1 LIDPEQKVAVALTID
16 VYSASHRSGSAGV
29 KFRNGCGVLDRHEF
43 VAQGEVPSPFAAVVS
58 ALRSRFTIEEGAPR
72 TVRRTWLDTFDWRV
86 HRAGLTLEHL
96 TDAGRTELLLSSPSG
111 LRISGESGGS
121 TEPGRADRLGAG
133 PISDRLAPIVGAR
146 ALLAVAESEGTLR
159 DARLTN
165 QDGKTVVRISVED
178 GFTATALAPRV
189 TLTPVRGYGREAKRA
204 RRLLASVPG
213 FEPTSESRLDAALA
227 AGGRHAGDYTGK
239 VDISLDGS
247 APASVAL
254 AAVLLRILDMLEA
267 NVDGVVRD
275 LDTEFLH
282 DLRISVRR
290 TRSGLT
296 LAGDSLPVGL
306 AARFAVEFKW
316 LGDLTT
322 PVRDLDVYLSGLDAT
337 IGESGE
343 GEALQPFRRYLAR
356 RRRAER
362 RRLLAGLRSRRFAT
376 LTGDWRA
383 ALLDVSDH
391 SVTDEPTAAD
401 LAAARI
407 TRGYRRIVKRG
418 SAITSASPAEDLH
431 ALRKRCK
438 QLRYLMEY
446 FASLHDPGSHH
457 KVIKELKSLQDCL
470 GRFQDSQIQREAI
483 TALADQMAV
492 EQAVPAPTLLAMG
505 KLSAGL
511 ESRQRDARG
520 EFAGRF
526 NRFASAKTARMI
538 TALPVRAAS

>member
-1 LIDPEQKVAVALTID
+1 V
-16 VYSASHRSGSAGV
+16 
-29 KFRNGCGVLDRHEF
+29 FDRHEF
-43 VAQGEVPSPFAAVVS
+43 VAPGEVPSPFAAVVS

-72 TVRRTWLDTFDWRV
+72 TVRRTWLDTFDWRL

-96 TDAGRTELLLSSPSG
+96 TDPSRTELTLSSPSG
-111 LRISGESGGS
+111 LRLS
-121 TEPGRADRLGAG
+121 TSPGRWTWPGRVDGLVDAFDG
-133 PISDRLAPIVGAR
+133 RLAPIVGAR
-146 ALLAVAESEGTLR
+146 ALLAVAETEATLR

-165 QDGKTVVRISVED
+165 QDEKTVARISVED
-178 GFTATALAPRV
+178 GFSEPALAPRV

-204 RRLLASVPG
+204 RRLLAGVPG
-213 FEPTSESRLDAALA
+213 FEPTNESRLDAALA
-227 AGGRHAGDYTGK
+227 VAGRYAGDYTGK
-239 VDISLDGS
+239 VDVSLDGS
-247 APASVAL
+247 ARASVAV

-267 NVDGVVRD
+267 NVDGVLRD

-296 LAGDSLPVGL
+296 LAGDSLPAGL
-306 AARFAVEFKW
+306 AARFAGEFKW
-316 LGDLTT
+316 LGDLST
-322 PVRDLDVYLSGLDAT
+322 PVRDLDVYLLGLEAT

-343 GEALQPFRRYLAR
+343 GEPLQPFRRYLAR

-383 ALLDVSDH
+383 ALLEISDH
-391 SVTDEPTAAD
+391 SAVDQPTAAD
-401 LAAARI
+401 LATARI

-418 SAITSASPAEDLH
+418 SAITLASPAEDLH
-431 ALRKRCK
+431 SLRKRCK

-446 FASLHDPGSHH
+446 FASLHDPRAHH
-457 KVIKELKSLQDCL
+457 KMIKELKSLQDCL

-483 TALADQMAV
+483 TALADQMAA

-505 KLSAGL
+505 ALGAEL
-511 ESRQRDARG
+511 ESRQRGARG

-526 NRFASAKTARMI
+526 DRFSSDKTARMV
-538 TALPVRAAS
+538 TALPARAAS

>member
-1 LIDPEQKVAVALTID
+1 
-16 VYSASHRSGSAGV
+16 
-29 KFRNGCGVLDRHEF
+29 VLDRHEF
-43 VAQGEVPSPFAAVVS
+43 VVQGEVPSPFAAVVS
-58 ALRSRFTIEEGAPR
+58 ALRSRFTVEEGAPR
-72 TVRRTWLDTFDWRV
+72 TVQRTWLDTFDWRL
-86 HRAGLTLEHL
+86 HRAGLTLEHR
-96 TDAGRTELLLSSPSG
+96 TDAGRTELTLSSTSG
-111 LRISGESGGS
+111 LRISDEPRGS
-121 TEPGRADRLGAG
+121 TGPGRVDRLGADA
-133 PISDRLAPIVGAR
+133 ISGRLAPIVGAR
-146 ALLAVAESEGTLR
+146 ALLAVAESEGALR

-165 QDGKTVVRISVED
+165 QDDKTVVRVSVED
-178 GFTATALAPRV
+178 GFSDAALAPRV
-189 TLTPVRGYGREAKRA
+189 TLTPVRGYEREAKRA

-213 FEPTSESRLDAALA
+213 FEPTSESQLDAALA
-227 AGGRHAGDYTGK
+227 AVGRHAGDYTGK
-239 VDISLDGS
+239 VDVSLDGS
-247 APASVAL
+247 APASAAL
-254 AAVLLRILDMLEA
+254 AAVLLRVLGMLEA

-275 LDTEFLH
+275 LDIEFLH

-296 LAGDSLPVGL
+296 LAGDSLPAGL
-306 AARFAVEFKW
+306 AARYAGEFKW
-316 LGDLTT
+316 LGDLST
-322 PVRDLDVYLSGLDAT
+322 PVRDLDVYLLGLDAT
-337 IGESGE
+337 IGESGD

-362 RRLLAGLRSRRFAT
+362 RRLLAGLRSRRFAA

-383 ALLDVSDH
+383 ALLDASDH
-391 SVTDEPTAAD
+391 PAADEPTAAA
-401 LAAARI
+401 LATTRI

-446 FASLHDPGSHH
+446 FASLHEPRAHH
-457 KVIKELKSLQDCL
+457 KIIKELKSLQDCL

-483 TALADQMAV
+483 TSLADQMAA

-505 KLSAGL
+505 KVSAGL

-526 NRFASAKTARMI
+526 NRFANDKTARMI